1 MDRPET
7 LGYLYPQLRRTEV
20 TAALFAGGYGLF
32 ALYQQSAFGI
42 PPLDWSGLS
51 VADRSAMAYVL
62 TVASVAH
69 GIGIRANGTWGR
81 VSPSLRLI
89 AMTIFAAI
97 FARLAVLAPGNIG
110 YNHTW
115 IAAGMAL
122 GAVNALRDTIDA
134 WQGREPRWR
143 SH

>member
-1 MDRPET
+1 MDRQET

-20 TAALFAGGYGLF
+20 MAALFAGGYGLF
-32 ALYQQSAFGI
+32 AVYQQTAFGI

-62 TVASVAH
+62 TLASVAH

-110 YNHTW
+110 YNHIW